1 MLTLAEYARA
11 KCLPGRFLR
20 SLGVYDTN
28 KGLAIRYYNSVF
40 LPTRTRYR
48 HRLTGEPRF
57 SWGEG
62 ETIIP
67 YGLWRLTPKAGYVIL
82 CEGESDAQTLW
93 LHDFNA
99 LGIPGA
105 ATWRRE
111 WRVYLAP
118 YRRVFI
124 WGEGDGP
131 SNAMIHHVAADWG
144 RVHIIRVPGY
154 KDASEL
160 HIANADGFTDIVQ
173 EAMKAASPFTMPNGG
188 PARRFWP
195 PRSARSR
202 EDTPLA
208 DIVTAVERAG
218 VQLRRV
224 GSQLVGLCPFHP
236 DQHPSL
242 SVNPEKNVWFCH
254 AEGVG
259 GGVRQFEERINGN
272 GSR

>member
-1 MLTLAEYARA
+1 MLTIREYAHA
-11 KCLPGRFLR
+11 KKLPPDFLR
-20 SLGVYDTN
+20 SLGLHDTK
-28 KGLAIRYYNSVF
+28 KGLAIPYLNAACI
-40 LPTRTRYR
+40 PIRTRYR

-62 ETIIP
+62 DGILP
-67 YGLWRLTPKAGYVIL
+67 YGLWRLNSKAREAIL
-82 CEGESDAQTLW
+82 CEGESDCHTLW
-93 LHDFNA
+93 FHDFNV
-99 LGIPGA
+99 LGVPGA
-105 ATWRRE
+105 GTWRRE
-111 WRVYLAP
+111 WRVHLAP
-118 YRRVFI
+118 FRRVYV
-124 WGEGDGP
+124 WAEGDGP
-131 SNAMIHHVAADWG
+131 SNALIHHVAADWG
-144 RVHIIRVPGY
+144 RVHIIRVLGY

-173 EAMKAASPFTMPNGG
+173 EAMKAASPFTMPTGG
-188 PARRFWP
+188 PTRRFWP
-195 PRSARSR
+195 PRSARPR

-208 DIVTAVERAG
+208 DIVTVVERAG

-259 GGVRQFEERINGN
+259 GGVRQFEERLNG
-272 GSR
+272 R